1 MKKIILRGSYFI
13 YLLCFNIL
21 VSSLLFWLGESVLGN
36 LEIGVDA
43 YFGIGYLVLALLNVF
58 LSYFYAK
65 SRIGKKPLIILTIVG
80 IVIKI
85 LIFLV
90 WVQSIFSDSSLGD
103 DKAGIFII
111 FIVYGY
117 FAYVS
122 SLDVIFLIGLGKF
135 TNKEKKWKEKVGF
148 LRFYMF
154 F

>member
-1 MKKIILRGSYFI
+1 MKKIILRSSYFL
-13 YLLCFNIL
+13 YLLCFNVLGLIL
-21 VSSLLFWLGESVLGN
+21 LPELLESVLSSFKID
-36 LEIGVDA
+36 ETT
-43 YFGIGYLVLALLNVF
+43 YFGISYLVLVLLNIF

-65 SRIGKKPLIILTIVG
+65 ARIGKKSLIILTIVV

-117 FAYVS
+117 FAYVG
-122 SLDVIFLIGLGKF
+122 SLDVIFLIGLGVNLLIRRK
-135 TNKEKKWKEKVGF
+135 NGRKK
-148 LRFYMF
+148 LDS
-154 F
+154 

>member
-1 MKKIILRGSYFI
+1 MKKIILRSSYFL

-36 LEIGVDA
+36 LEIGGDA
-43 YFGIGYLVLALLNVF
+43 YFGIGYLVLALLNIF
-58 LSYFYAK
+58 LSYFYVKA
-65 SRIGKKPLIILTIVG
+65 RIGKKSLIILTIVG

-117 FAYVS
+117 FAYVG
-122 SLDVIFLIGLGKF
+122 SLDVIFLIGLGVNLLIRRK
-135 TNKEKKWKEKVGF
+135 NEKKK
-148 LRFYMF
+148 LDS
-154 F
+154 